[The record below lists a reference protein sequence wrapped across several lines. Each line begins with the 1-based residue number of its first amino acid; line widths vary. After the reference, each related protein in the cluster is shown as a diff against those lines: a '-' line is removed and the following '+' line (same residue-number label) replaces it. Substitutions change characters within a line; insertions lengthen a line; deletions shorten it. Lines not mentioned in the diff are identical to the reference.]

1 MPGELILWDA
11 VDHLRSTDDVCLYL
25 EAAVEEDPGDGSLI
39 HAALVNIARAERIGN
54 PAGVLGSAGG
64 ELQDALSEPGGLT
77 LATFMRVAGALGMRM
92 RLAAPPDLEERLTLA
107 EAAIPQSGR
116 RSVAP
121 IAGAG
126 N

>member
-39 HAALVNIARAERIGN
+39 RAALVNIALAERVGNLAGDIG
-54 PAGVLGSAGG
+54 PVR
-64 ELQDALSEPGGLT
+64 DALSESGGLT

-92 RLAAPPDLEERLTLA
+92 RLAAPPGLEERLALA
-107 EAAIPQSGR
+107 ESAAPQSCR
-116 RSVAP
+116 RSVP
-121 IAGAG
+121 AGG
-126 N
+126 L